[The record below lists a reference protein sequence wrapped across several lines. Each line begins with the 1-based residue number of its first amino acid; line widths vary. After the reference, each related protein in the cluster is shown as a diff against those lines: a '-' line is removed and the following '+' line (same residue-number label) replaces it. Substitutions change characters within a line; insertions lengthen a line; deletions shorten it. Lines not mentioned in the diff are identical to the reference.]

1 VLNVATGKVVVA
13 CGGQFCNLPRFHA
26 QPCEGEML
34 EGPRRRGGG
43 RNGGGGGDGAPPP
56 SIVQRPPAGA
66 APQYSLDTATPQSRS
81 ATPQSSTATSASPS
95 SPLFT
100 VGDKIEGNYKGADV
114 WYPGRITL
122 VHEDGSVDID
132 YEDGSGDKEKAVP
145 PCRVLHYCLPVK
157 KRLSSKAP
165 AVDRY
170 GEASG
175 CAGCAPGSHKRHTC
189 GRGALPA
196 PPPSLPPAASAT
208 AKPAAKP
215 ASGGGSATWSKGS
228 PCQYP
233 AESGGYRLGEVVTV
247 NKTPGHLGVKPFHPR
262 LAEVEVKTSLVR
274 MWNVDDNS
282 TVTDCPPLT
291 KCLMSTPP
299 ADASEAEMFEYYEN
313 VERLKISF
321 NCASIPAVVKM
332 VESEAETLFA

>member
-1 VLNVATGKVVVA
+1 MQGEPNPWTLVEWTDEAGQAHPDSLAVLTWSTSGSKLDSQLAQNGHIRRVPITGLIGPATALVTEHA
-13 CGGQFCNLPRFHA
+13 RGGQASLELVLMPWRYLRVCGDKTC
-26 QPCEGEML
+26 PCGNP
-34 EGPRRRGGG
+34 GQSVAIKNPK
-43 RNGGGGGDGAPPP
+43 
-56 SIVQRPPAGA
+56 GA
-66 APQYSLDTATPQSRS
+66 AWGASLRRA
-81 ATPQSSTATSASPS
+81 
-95 SPLFT
+95 L
-100 VGDKIEGNYKGADV
+100 E
-114 WYPGRITL
+114 
-122 VHEDGSVDID
+122 H
-132 YEDGSGDKEKAVP
+132 AVRREP
-145 PCRVLHYCLPVK
+145 
-157 KRLSSKAP
+157 
-165 AVDRY
+165 
-170 GEASG
+170 
-175 CAGCAPGSHKRHTC
+175 
-189 GRGALPA
+189 RGALPA